1 VRREIREVD
10 AARGILCLTGEDER
24 FYARPVSIDGTAE
37 NRRMEYVPSVTWIAG
52 YYPKDERFTRWVGNV
67 GNEAAREAKEG
78 GGEKGSKVHQAIS
91 ALLMGG
97 EINLRDSLFENRN
110 GEPEA
115 LNAKEVGCVYWFTE
129 WFAEARPE
137 VLAFDFTVWSEK
149 YRYAGTVDL
158 YCRIN
163 GIPWIVDFKV
173 SPNIYPSYELQ
184 VSAYKFANASF
195 PPNTRLAILQLGY
208 EKNKKPKYTFTR
220 VKSQF
225 SLFMATYRIWKNE
238 CGEARPY
245 QREYPISLTL
255 NGLPETLA
263 QGRGP
268 ATAAGKDS

>member
-1 VRREIREVD
+1 MMNCMVNNEAQIHHNRQLEHTPEVD
-10 AARGILCLTGEDER
+10 DLYQLLTR
-24 FYARPVSIDGTAE
+24 KRLQLI
-37 NRRMEYVPSVTWIAG
+37 
-52 YYPKDERFTRWVGNV
+52 
-67 GNEAAREAKEG
+67 
-78 GGEKGSKVHQAIS
+78 
-91 ALLMGG
+91 
-97 EINLRDSLFENRN
+97 
-110 GEPEA
+110 
-115 LNAKEVGCVYWFTE
+115 
-129 WFAEARPE
+129 EARPE

-208 EKNKKPKYTFTR
+208 EKNKKQKYKFTR